1 MGMLSV
7 HTSPS
12 LLCLAFD
19 LPTPAGL
26 SHLTASAL
34 FLHLSVRAPRFG
46 VGAGGGV
53 CRCGRREEFWFVL
66 CCAVLC
72 QGRRRAFLSLFFYMP
87 NYPGHGWCT
96 VLNTTSTKL
105 VLGFSATNQHYFSL
119 AN

>member
-72 QGRRRAFLSLFFYMP
+72 QGRRRAFLSLFFLYAQLSRP
-87 NYPGHGWCT
+87 RLVHCT
-96 VLNTTSTKL
+96 K
-105 VLGFSATNQHYFSL
+105 HYQYQ
-119 AN
+119 A